1 MRARLRRARVCST
14 SPKPLGSPAPP
25 LARAVPKAAAAAA
38 GTPDKVTLNF
48 YLPHSIEF
56 QGQKA
61 RAGPLP

>member
-1 MRARLRRARVCST
+1 
-14 SPKPLGSPAPP
+14 
-25 LARAVPKAAAAAA
+25 VPKAAAAAA

-61 RAGPLP
+61 RAGPTP